1 MNEYFLKYQNATI
14 GRNLILLLPSFYTSK
29 HFKTVRL
36 HCSNNDYLSTRW
48 SKATKTA
55 PKAWVSNCVK
65 VQGTNFRRRR
75 QRSSL
80 YPIFYKKQVSS
91 PLLPKKTI
99 TPNQNDFQ
107 EKGPFIYLHFFLCNH
122 KIFFFNKKIIYVFVF
137 VHKIFALKHKNWL
150 SQGTSYKN

>member
-29 HFKTVRL
+29 HFKAVRL
-36 HCSNNDYLSTRW
+36 HCSNHDYLSTRW
-48 SKATKTA
+48 SEATKTA

-65 VQGTNFRRRR
+65 VQDTNFRRKR

-91 PLLPKKTI
+91 PLLPKKKI
-99 TPNQNDFQ
+99 TSNQNDFQ
-107 EKGPFIYLHFFLCNH
+107 ENGPFIYSHFFYVTIKLFFKEKNHLCFC
-122 KIFFFNKKIIYVFVF
+122 IC
-137 VHKIFALKHKNWL
+137 
-150 SQGTSYKN
+150 SQNFCIKTQKLTITGHLI